1 MTEFQI
7 KRRGVVQPSKAP
19 APQPKHCLFAIVA
32 IICVLTGAFL
42 MYRYVSADTTVA
54 PTLTYSVPSLPEKK
68 ALAWPSYGQAAIA
81 TRDYGVLE
89 TNGTIERHPTAST
102 AKLITMLAVME
113 KKPFEL
119 GSSGE
124 TLVLDQTDVDLY
136 DSYVARNGSNV
147 PVRVGE
153 RITQYQAMQGVL
165 MVSSNNLADTLAIW
179 AFGSL
184 DAYRAYATDM
194 IKRYGLENTAIGND
208 ASGLDPGTV
217 STAADLAVIAQKAL
231 SQPVIA
237 HITSQQTATIPV
249 AGQIHNTNFL
259 LGDDGVI
266 GLKTGES
273 VEAGGNFVLA
283 GNQTIDGH
291 THQIIVVIMGADL
304 SKIAQRDSY
313 KLYLSARENFTYKT
327 LVAKNQPVASYRPEW
342 SKREYAAVAKE
353 DVGSFIWAGQ
363 IVKPN
368 IQLAEVQPG
377 GDEISVGSA
386 KIIVGSRDFESDLVL
401 SETIDTPSLWWRMV
415 AQ

>member
-1 MTEFQI
+1 M
-7 KRRGVVQPSKAP
+7 
-19 APQPKHCLFAIVA
+19 
-32 IICVLTGAFL
+32 GAFL
-42 MYRYVSADTTVA
+42 TYRYVSADTTVA
-54 PTLTYSVPSLPEKK
+54 PVLTYSVPSLPEKK
-68 ALAWPSYGQAAIA
+68 ALAWPGYGQAAIA
-81 TRDYGVLE
+81 TREYGVLE
-89 TNGTIERHPTAST
+89 TNGIIERHPTAST

-136 DSYVARNGSNV
+136 NNYIARNGSNA
-147 PVRVGE
+147 PVQAGE

-165 MVSSNNLADTLAIW
+165 LVSSNNLADTLAIW

-184 DAYRAYATDM
+184 GAYRDYATDM
-194 IKRYGLENTAIGND
+194 VKRYGLENTAIGND

-237 HITSQQTATIPV
+237 SIASQQTATIPV
-249 AGQIHNTNFL
+249 AGQIYNTNFL

-283 GNQTIDGH
+283 GNHTIDGH
-291 THQIIVVIMGADL
+291 TQQVIVVVMGADL
-304 SKIAQRDSY
+304 SRIAQRDSY
-313 KLYLSARENFTYKT
+313 ELYLSARENFSYKT
-327 LVAKNQPVASYRPEW
+327 LIAKNQPVASYRPAW

-353 DVGSFIWAGQ
+353 DIGSFIWAGQ
-363 IVKPN
+363 TVKPN
-368 IQLAEVQPG
+368 VRLAEVQADHAEG
-377 GDEISVGSA
+377 NVGLAKIVVGS
-386 KIIVGSRDFESDLVL
+386 KDFESDLVL
-401 SETIDTPSLWWRMV
+401 SEAIDAPSPLWRMV
-415 AQ
+415 TR

>member
-7 KRRGVVQPSKAP
+7 KRRGAVQPLPTST
-19 APQPKHCLFAIVA
+19 QRGHRLFAIVA
-32 IICVLTGAFL
+32 IICVLMGAFL
-42 MYRYVSADTTVA
+42 AYRYVSADTTVA
-54 PTLTYSVPSLPEKK
+54 PTLAYSVPSLPEKK
-68 ALAWPSYGQAAIA
+68 VLAWPSYGQAAIA

-89 TNGTIERHPTAST
+89 AHGDIEKHPTAST

-136 DSYVARNGSNV
+136 NSYIARNGSNA
-147 PVRVGE
+147 PVQVGE
-153 RITQYQAMQGVL
+153 KITQYQAMQAVL
-165 MVSSNNLADTLAIW
+165 LVSSNNLADTLAIW

-184 DAYRAYATDM
+184 GAYQDYATDM
-194 IKRYGLENTAIGND
+194 IKRYGLENTVIGND

-231 SQPVIA
+231 SQPVVA
-237 HITSQQTATIPV
+237 HIASQQTATIPV
-249 AGQIHNTNFL
+249 AGQIYNTNFL

-291 THQIIVVIMGADL
+291 THQIIIVVMGADL
-304 SKIAQRDSY
+304 SRIAQRDSY
-313 KLYLSARENFTYKT
+313 NLYLSARENFTYKT
-327 LVAKNQPVASYRPEW
+327 LVAKGQPVGLYRPDW
-342 SKREYAAVAKE
+342 SKREYVAVAKE
-353 DVGSFIWAGQ
+353 DIGSFIWPGQVVKSEIHLADTQPNSAGVAGA
-363 IVKPN
+363 IKLV
-368 IQLAEVQPG
+368 IGTASRESAVTLASPI
-377 GDEISVGSA
+377 DPPSV
-386 KIIVGSRDFESDLVL
+386 
-401 SETIDTPSLWWRMV
+401 WWRIV
-415 AQ
+415 AR